1 MDTWFNTQPSLL
13 QGELDR
19 LVDMDASFEIDEN
32 EKAKGYLVVHVHYLI
47 EDEVLNLVCR
57 YPDSYPYFPF
67 EIKCENFPE
76 GRHLEPAGKS
86 LCLFADKHN
95 SWDISN
101 DTLAGIIENQVKK
114 IYYIHKSPDTLSEHE
129 NGIEGYQPSGQ
140 LQTESNSVII
150 TVNEKPPISN
160 NGRGEIKLNNIK
172 KYNEAIT
179 GCFNIAYENNNDIS
193 FTSESNYHQR
203 LPKKSQIRW
212 VKLNA
217 AIQSTNGKQLL
228 AQVINEYPAMKTP
241 IYTKMGGIK
250 IDIIAV
256 CFQEE
261 TTRNKIDYNWVFI
274 VRRAWKDKGKK
285 ESIILVKSDHIH
297 PKYLLARTPNL
308 IGLSEKKVVI
318 IGLGALGS
326 HVAWQLA
333 RAGVKNFTFVDKDYL
348 QAGNLQRWL
357 MGLPYI
363 GMAKSEAVAH
373 ILNNNYLDIQV
384 NPINLEIGSAFP
396 IQRNASG
403 NMISVQDV
411 LIYEILSD
419 VDILI
424 DCTAMLNVNQYLAH
438 LCKKQ
443 KIDYVWSSATNGA
456 WGGIVGQSPASYP
469 NDVWLDFNMDYGRGT
484 IPPIATEVEDF
495 VQPKGC
501 FHPTFTGAGF
511 DLDTISIMTTRMAI
525 SLLQDVKYGTFNCDV
540 AILEQW
546 ENNIPIAPK
555 WKELV
560 YRNG

>member
-1 MDTWFNTQPSLL
+1 MKTWFNTQPSLL

-19 LVDMDASFEIDEN
+19 LVGIGASFEIDEN
-32 EKAKGYLVVHVHYLI
+32 EKAKGYLVVHVHYPI
-47 EDEVLNLVCR
+47 EDEVLDLICR

-101 DTLAGIIENQVKK
+101 DTLAGIIENQVKE
-114 IYYIHKSPDTLSEHE
+114 IYYIHKSPDTLSKHE
-129 NGIEGYQPSGQ
+129 NEIEGYQPSGQ

-150 TVNEKPPISN
+150 TVNEKTPISN
-160 NGRGEIKLNNIK
+160 SGRGELKINDIK
-172 KYNEAIT
+172 KYNEAIK

-193 FTSESNYHQR
+193 FTSRSNYHQR
-203 LPKKSQIRW
+203 LPKKVSIRW
-212 VKLNA
+212 VKLNEP
-217 AIQSTNGKQLL
+217 IQSTNARQILD
-228 AQVINEYPAMKTP
+228 QVISGYPAMQTP
-241 IYTKMGGIK
+241 MYTQMGKIK

-261 TTRNKIDYNWVFI
+261 TSRNELDYNWVFI
-274 VRRAWKDKGKK
+274 VRRSWKDKGKK
-285 ESIILVKSDHIH
+285 ESIALVKSDHIH

-308 IGLSEKKVVI
+308 IGLSDKKVAI

-333 RAGVKNFTFVDKDYL
+333 RAGVKNFKFVDKDYL

-373 ILNNNYLDIQV
+373 ILNNNYLDIQASAF
-384 NPINLEIGSAFP
+384 NLEIGSAFP
-396 IQRNASG
+396 VQEKSSE
-403 NMISVQDV
+403 NMISIQKFLLD
-411 LIYEILSD
+411 EILNDAD
-419 VDILI
+419 VLI
-424 DCTAMLNVNQYLAH
+424 DCTAMLNVNQYLAQ
-438 LCKKQ
+438 LCKTQ
-443 KIDYVWSSATNGA
+443 KVDYVWSSATNGA
-456 WGGIVGQSPASYP
+456 WGGIVGQSPASYS

-484 IPPIATEVEDF
+484 VPPIATEVENF

-501 FHPTFTGAGF
+501 FHPTFTGTGF
-511 DLDTISIMTTRMAI
+511 DLDTISIMTTRLAI
-525 SLLQDVKYGTFNCDV
+525 ALLQDNKYGNFSFDV

-546 ENNIPIAPK
+546 KDDIPIAPE

>member
-1 MDTWFNTQPSLL
+1 MDTWFNTQPSIL
-13 QGELDR
+13 QGEIDR
-19 LVDMDASFEIDEN
+19 LVVMGVSFKIDEN
-32 EKAKGYLVVHVHYLI
+32 ERAKGYLVINVSYPI
-47 EDEVLNLVCR
+47 EGEVLNLICR

-76 GRHLEPAGKS
+76 GRHLEPFGKS

-95 SWDISN
+95 SWDISK
-101 DTLAGIIENQVKK
+101 DTLAGIIKNQVKE
-114 IYYIHKSPDTLSEHE
+114 IYYIHKNPDTLSKHE
-129 NGIEGYQPSGQ
+129 NEIEGYQPSGQ
-140 LQTESNSVII
+140 FQTEGNSVII
-150 TVNEKPPISN
+150 TVNEKPPTSN
-160 NGRGEIKLNNIK
+160 SGRGEITLNDIK
-172 KYNEAIT
+172 KYNEAIK

-193 FTSESNYHQR
+193 FTSESNYHKR
-203 LPKKSQIRW
+203 FPKKLQVRW
-212 VKLNA
+212 VKLKT

-228 AQVINEYPAMKTP
+228 AQAINEYPVMKTP
-241 IYTKMGGIK
+241 IFTQMGQVK

-261 TTRNKIDYNWVFI
+261 TTRYKMDYNWVFI
-274 VRRAWKDKGKK
+274 VRRFWKDKGKR
-285 ESIILVKSDHIH
+285 ESIALVKSDHIH

-333 RAGVKNFTFVDKDYL
+333 RAGVKNFKLVDKDYL

-357 MGLPYI
+357 MALSYI

-373 ILNNNYLDIQV
+373 ILSNNYLDIQA
-384 NPINLEIGSAFP
+384 NAFNLEIGSAFP
-396 IQRNASG
+396 LQEKSSG
-403 NMISVQDV
+403 NMISIQKILLD
-411 LIYEILSD
+411 EILNDAD
-419 VDILI
+419 VLI
-424 DCTAMLNVNQYLAH
+424 DCTAMLNVNQYLAQ
-438 LCKKQ
+438 LCKTQ

-456 WGGIVGQSPASYP
+456 WGGIVGQSPASYS

-484 IPPIATEVEDF
+484 VPPIATEVEDF

-501 FHPTFTGAGF
+501 FHPTFTGTGF
-511 DLDTISIMTTRMAI
+511 DLDTISIMTTRLAI
-525 SLLQDVKYGTFNCDV
+525 ALLQENKYGNFGCDV

-546 ENNIPIAPK
+546 GNDIPIAPK